1 MTTDRHPFVDELVHR
16 LSLSGD
22 ARWDDGKITFTRV
35 RDATFDE
42 PVVIEVDE
50 AGVAAAVDISPDT
63 RDALWPGADLM
74 EAGFNL
80 LLVNLGELIDTGRV
94 PIRITA
100 AGIEAPESSS
110 LVIPDLPV
118 EDGPFSLHAPLSGA
132 TYPPRRKRRG
142 RRG

>member
-1 MTTDRHPFVDELVHR
+1 VTTGRHPFVDELVYR

-22 ARWDDGKITFTRV
+22 ARWDDGKITFIRA
-35 RDATFDE
+35 RDAAFDD

-50 AGVAAAVDISPDT
+50 AGVAAAVDVSPDT
-63 RDALWPGADLM
+63 RDALWPGTDLA

-100 AGIEAPESSS
+100 TGIEAPESSS
-110 LVIPDLPV
+110 LDVPDLPV
-118 EDGPFSLHAPLSGA
+118 EDGPFSLHAPGSGA
-132 TYPPRRKRRG
+132 AYPSRRKRRG
-142 RRG
+142 RRR